1 MAEELIDSIQDQI
14 NGQQLSLS
22 KEINALSRIL
32 KKCLGQGWMLIRIS
46 MLRLKLKMWVVL
58 RGPTSDGIGTVSLER
73 SEILSASK
81 YHHGSG

>member
-32 KKCLGQGWMLIRIS
+32 KKCLVGIS
-46 MLRLKLKMWVVL
+46 DRCGSDFHVAIEFLKMWVVFEDVGL
-58 RGPTSDGIGTVSLER
+58 
-73 SEILSASK
+73 
-81 YHHGSG
+81 

>member
-32 KKCLGQGWMLIRIS
+32 KKCL
-46 MLRLKLKMWVVL
+46 V
-58 RGPTSDGIGTVSLER
+58 GIDAVPDFHVAI
-73 SEILSASK
+73 EIEDV
-81 YHHGSG
+81 GCF